1 MIDGE
6 HYGVMIGRSLLVVK
20 AGSFKVVTCE
30 PTHMKN
36 SQDIRILEGNMKT
49 NTKPPGKNDI
59 EFDPLWWKDHKG
71 GHDGW
76 SPVKEQESKTKSRG
90 NKYS

>member
-20 AGSFKVVTCE
+20 AGSFEVVTCE

-36 SQDIRILEGNMKT
+36 SQDIRILEGNVKT
-49 NTKPPGKNDI
+49 NTKPPRK
-59 EFDPLWWKDHKG
+59 K
-71 GHDGW
+71 
-76 SPVKEQESKTKSRG
+76 
-90 NKYS
+90 